1 MLSPLSYYLPTSLLS
16 YDKSIIDIIPTLV
29 PKAALS
35 GNIFHSY
42 EPTIFHLPHRLKPA
56 LSGNI

>member
-16 YDKSIIDIIPTLV
+16 SDKSIIYIILTLV
-29 PKAALS
+29 PKVALS

-56 LSGNI
+56 LSGNT